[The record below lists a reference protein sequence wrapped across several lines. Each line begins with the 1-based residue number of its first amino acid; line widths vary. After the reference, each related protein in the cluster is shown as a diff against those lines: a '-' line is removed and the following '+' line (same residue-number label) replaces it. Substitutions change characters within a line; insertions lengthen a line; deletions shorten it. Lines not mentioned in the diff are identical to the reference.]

1 MKILITICARGG
13 SKGLPGKNI
22 KPLNGQPLIAYSIKN
37 AKEISTDY
45 DCDIALS
52 TDCERIKNTVKQYLE
67 LDKYLRPPNLS
78 TDSASKV
85 ETIKHLL
92 LYHENQKK
100 IKYDLILDLDVSS
113 PMRTKDDLKKS
124 LDMVI
129 NDKECINLFSVS
141 KAKKNPYFNM
151 VEKKDNG
158 YYDLVSKGQQF
169 SNRQSTPDVYEMNAS
184 FYIYKR
190 EFFDMKKITPFS
202 ERSLAYIMP
211 NICFDIDHKIDF
223 LFLDYLIQ
231 TNKVDLS

>member
-22 KPLNGQPLIAYSIKN
+22 KLLNGRPLIEYTIKN

-45 DCDIALS
+45 DCEIALS
-52 TDCERIKNTVKQYLE
+52 TDCKSIKNTVKQYIE
-67 LDKYLRPPNLS
+67 LDKYLRPPNLA

-92 LYHENQKK
+92 LYHENCKK
-100 IKYDLILDLDVSS
+100 IKYDLIIDLDVTS
-113 PMRTKDDLKKS
+113 PMRTNDDLKKS
-124 LDMVI
+124 IDMVI

-141 KAKKNPYFNM
+141 RAKKNPYFNM

-158 YYDLVSKGQQF
+158 YYDLVSRGNQYV
-169 SNRQSTPDVYEMNAS
+169 NRQSTPEVYEVNAS

-190 EFFDMKKITPFS
+190 EFFDMKKITPLS
-202 ERSLAYIMP
+202 KKTLVYIMP
-211 NICFDIDHKIDF
+211 NICFDIDHEIDF
-223 LFLDYLIQ
+223 LFLEYLIK
-231 TNKVDLS
+231 TNKVYL